1 MLSQAVEDYL
11 KTIYKLQARGEEAPV
26 STGEIADSM
35 DISAA
40 SVSNMIKRLTDL
52 DLVEYESYK
61 GVTLTETGMKVALE
75 VIRHHRLL
83 ELYLREVM
91 DYPWDKVHEE
101 AEHLE
106 HHISEDFEEKLE
118 EMLGNPTH
126 DPHGDP
132 IPTRGGTIAETATRP
147 LAAVEPGES
156 VIIRRVSDADPE
168 LLEYLEEMNL
178 LPENHVEVVEKS
190 AFNGP
195 ITVQANGD
203 EHIVGYEV
211 ACKVF
216 VNSA

>member
-11 KTIYKLQARGEEAPV
+11 KTIYKLQARGEEIPV
-26 STGEIADSM
+26 STGQIAEAM

-40 SVSNMIKRLTDL
+40 SVSNMIKRLTEME
-52 DLVEYESYK
+52 LVEYESYK
-61 GVTLTETGMKVALE
+61 GVTLTETGIKIALE

-83 ELYLREVM
+83 ELYLREIM
-91 DYPWDKVHEE
+91 DYPWDKLHEE

-118 EMLGNPTH
+118 ELLDNPTH

-132 IPTRGGTIAETATRP
+132 IPTRRGTIAETATRP
-147 LAAVEPGES
+147 LASVEPGEQ
-156 VIIRRVSDADPE
+156 VVIRRVSDTDPD
-168 LLEYLEEMNL
+168 LLTYLEEINL
-178 LPENHVEVVEKS
+178 LPRNEVAVVEKS

-195 ITVQANGD
+195 LTVRTNGN

-216 VNSA
+216 VE

>member
-1 MLSQAVEDYL
+1 MLSQSVEDYL
-11 KTIYKLQARGEEAPV
+11 KTIYKLQSHGEEAPV
-26 STGEIADSM
+26 PTGEIADAM

-40 SVSNMIKRLTDL
+40 SVSNMVKRLTQME
-52 DLVEYESYK
+52 LVEYESYR
-61 GVTLTETGMKVALE
+61 GVTLTETGMKIALE

-91 DYPWDKVHEE
+91 DYPWDKLHEE

-132 IPTRGGTIAETATRP
+132 IPTRSGSIAETATRP
-147 LAAVEPGES
+147 LASVESGES
-156 VIIRRVSDADPE
+156 VVIRRVSDTDPQ
-168 LLEYLEEMNL
+168 LLTHLEEIDL
-178 LPENHVEVVEKS
+178 LPTNEVAVVEKS

-195 ITVQANGD
+195 LTVRANGN
-203 EHIVGYEV
+203 EHIVGYEI

-216 VNSA
+216 VK

>member
-1 MLSQAVEDYL
+1 MLSQSVEDYL
-11 KTIYKLQARGEEAPV
+11 KTIYKLQSRGEEAPV
-26 STGEIADSM
+26 STGEIAESM
-35 DISAA
+35 EISAA
-40 SVSNMIKRLTDL
+40 SVSNMIKRLTEM

-61 GVTLTETGMKVALE
+61 GVTLTETGIKIALE

-132 IPTRGGTIAETATRP
+132 IPTRRGTIAETATRP
-147 LAAVEPGES
+147 LASVDPGES
-156 VIIRRVSDADPE
+156 VVIRRVSDTDPE
-168 LLEYLEEMNL
+168 LLTHLEEIGL
-178 LPENHVEVVEKS
+178 LPTNEVAVVDKS
-190 AFNGP
+190 KFNGP
-195 ITVQANGD
+195 LTIRTNGD
-203 EHIVGYEV
+203 EHVVGYEI

-216 VNSA
+216 VK